1 MSDNNEMFNIG
12 DIVYLRSDK
21 YMSNSTLMTVND
33 IEMGKVTCVW
43 SGKDFTFNER
53 TFSADALELYDKKE

>member
-1 MSDNNEMFNIG
+1 MSEYKEKFKIG

-21 YMSNSTLMTVND
+21 FLSFSTLMTVNE

-43 SGKDFTFNER
+43 SGKDYTFNER